1 MRENLWKILEK
12 GSADATTG
20 VGAERFSIENCGSVT
35 AVSLTQLSPATSF
48 LRHLLSCT
56 CFDLA
61 SFA

>member
-35 AVSLTQLSPATSF
+35 ELV
-48 LRHLLSCT
+48 
-56 CFDLA
+56 
-61 SFA
+61 